1 MFQKRFMNRFK
12 IILAETGVAVETL
25 RFGYHLSSRSAAR
38 SHAAFQF
45 SETFVSIHG
54 EWLLAKNLLR
64 LVASAID
71 LTLRGDCSGKQLP
84 VRS

>member
-1 MFQKRFMNRFK
+1 MQRFK
-12 IILAETGVAVETL
+12 MILAETGVAVGSSGS
-25 RFGYHLSSRSAAR
+25 GYHRSSRSAAR

-64 LVASAID
+64 LVTSAID
-71 LTLRGDCSGKQLP
+71 LTVRGDCSGKQLP
-84 VRS
+84 FRS